1 MFPGCADEDIS
12 VEACAGN
19 EQLEHS
25 SALVE
30 DVSMVLD
37 EV

>member
-1 MFPGCADEDIS
+1 MFPGCEDEDIS

-19 EQLEHS
+19 EQLEHNR
-25 SALVE
+25 ALVA

>member
-1 MFPGCADEDIS
+1 MFPGCEDEDIS
-12 VEACAGN
+12 VEACVGN
-19 EQLEHS
+19 EQLEHNR
-25 SALVE
+25 ALVA